1 MAKFFTRKRDGENQV
16 IPIDDRKPKQSVSA
30 ADSHGIFDIPEDA
43 PPAFQS
49 LATTIAQMY
58 NDMDPL
64 VDNETDVKTMLMEEQ
79 SSFAGHY
86 EAYEELLDQV
96 EHEIAKANQ
105 ISNHLKNLNRLSSSR
120 GVNLKFL
127 EGQLEPAVRQN
138 NEIYEIMQKLPQ
150 VVAGT
155 DPMWNEILSRQKRTV
170 DTLVDM
176 YTAVSSM
183 RELQYDF
190 KPNRVRTDWRKL
202 KRGAL
207 NRYIRTAQPMGSPNT
222 APLPPQNAVPSLGQ
236 EPSNVIGHEHE
247 VQN

>member
-1 MAKFFTRKRDGENQV
+1 MAKFFTRKKDGESQV
-16 IPIDDRKPKQSVSA
+16 IPIDDRKPKQTIAA

-43 PPAFQS
+43 PPAFQN
-49 LATTIAQMY
+49 LAATIGQMY

-64 VDNETDVKTMLMEEQ
+64 IDNETDVRTMLMEAQ
-79 SSFAGHY
+79 STFAGHY

-96 EHEIAKANQ
+96 EHEISKANQ
-105 ISNHLKNLNRLSSSR
+105 ISNHLKNLNKLSSSR

-138 NEIYEIMQKLPQ
+138 NEIYETMQKLPQ
-150 VVAGT
+150 VIAGI
-155 DPMWNEILSRQKRTV
+155 DPIWNEILSRQKRTV

-176 YTAVSSM
+176 FTAVSSM

-190 KPNRVRTDWRKL
+190 KPTRVRTDWRKL

-207 NRYIRTAQPMGSPNT
+207 NKYIRTAQPLGSANPIP
-222 APLPPQNAVPSLGQ
+222 ASSPQNAVPSIGQ
-236 EPSNVIGHEHE
+236 TPSNELGNEA
-247 VQN
+247 QN